1 MFIFN
6 LLNLEEKD
14 IFLDVNN
21 PDAGTELS
29 HLILILFF
37 IFLIQKKKKPP
48 HVDENLA
55 NFQIRL
61 NNSDFGKCTIIILFC
76 TNLVGLMKS
85 DHISGLGMVFLLR
98 EMNAAIVIQLR
109 KKLIL
114 GKFVGLLFFKGQ
126 EFGERE

>member
-1 MFIFN
+1 
-6 LLNLEEKD
+6 
-14 IFLDVNN
+14 
-21 PDAGTELS
+21 
-29 HLILILFF
+29 
-37 IFLIQKKKKPP
+37 
-48 HVDENLA
+48 
-55 NFQIRL
+55 
-61 NNSDFGKCTIIILFC
+61 
-76 TNLVGLMKS
+76 MKS

>member
-37 IFLIQKKKKPP
+37 IFLIQKKK
-48 HVDENLA
+48 NLP
-55 NFQIRL
+55 
-61 NNSDFGKCTIIILFC
+61 T
-76 TNLVGLMKS
+76 LMK
-85 DHISGLGMVFLLR
+85 I
-98 EMNAAIVIQLR
+98 
-109 KKLIL
+109 
-114 GKFVGLLFFKGQ
+114 
-126 EFGERE
+126 